1 MAHDESSESS
11 HEGWEDRAKNLLKAE
26 LRRRGV
32 TYKVLADRLREIGLT
47 ETDRNISNKI
57 SRGAFSAVFLLQ
69 CLHAIGVKDI
79 HLPD

>member
-1 MAHDESSESS
+1 MAHEESGRSP
-11 HEGWEDRAKNLLKAE
+11 HGGWEDRAKNLLKAE

-32 TYKVLADRLREIGLT
+32 TYKVLADRLREIGLA

-57 SRGAFSAVFLLQ
+57 SRGGFSAVFLLQ
-69 CLHAIGVKDI
+69 CLHVIGVKDI